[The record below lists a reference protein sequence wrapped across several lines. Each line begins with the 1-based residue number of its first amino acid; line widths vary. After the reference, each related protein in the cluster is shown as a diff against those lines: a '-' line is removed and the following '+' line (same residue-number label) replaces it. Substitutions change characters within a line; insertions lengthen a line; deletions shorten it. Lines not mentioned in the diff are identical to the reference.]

1 VQQGETEMSKDFD
14 ADFAFVPNTQGL
26 GSKVRG
32 NPKVPGTEKK
42 KSSINQ
48 LDQIFLC
55 DIFKVSAI

>member
-1 VQQGETEMSKDFD
+1 MSKDFD